1 MKHCAHFSKPL
12 VEPFCWKW
20 IVSFNLFAKSRYSF
34 LKSIVEEWV
43 VKFRMGSNFRDVTP
57 YLLIRA
63 ISSLLRGISKAWI
76 SYPDHFLNVCIFLWF
91 SAEAVLKSVLDE
103 NSPYSSMCCWIN
115 VQLFSNRAFLFH
127 EPDFSKCC
135 VVVNSNPK

>member
-34 LKSIVEEWV
+34 LKSIAEEWV

-63 ISSLLRGISKAWI
+63 ISLLLQG
-76 SYPDHFLNVCIFLWF
+76 IFLKHVFCILSIFWIF
-91 SAEAVLKSVLDE
+91 DIWKIFNLSDFQLADEKS
-103 NSPYSSMCCWIN
+103 PTYSMFYKID